1 MANFKT
7 WTICHLSVFMTF
19 IISGLLINCVQACLY
34 ISIGWWQP
42 TLFRKLNYY
51 LVWMIY
57 AQLLFLADWWSDSEV
72 RIYADPKLVSEVGQ
86 HSALIIM
93 NHHFELDWMCGWM
106 VADRFGVLGNARVF
120 VKKMLKYVPIV
131 GWAWNFSDVAFLE
144 RNWEKDQDIM
154 TQSVQALSDYPD
166 PVWLLIFAEG
176 TRLSP
181 EKLEASR
188 DFARSR
194 GLPILRHCLT
204 PRTKGFSHVME
215 NIDASKVPY
224 IYDVTLAVH
233 PKDGGPA
240 TIPNILVGRKF
251 VGEVYIRRIDI
262 SQVPKDPKGSAQF
275 LMELY
280 ESKDKLIDNFALTG
294 QFEPGQ
300 KSQPLIPPRRIYS
313 LLNTIIWNVLIVPT
327 VFGQIGVFAF
337 SGSMWQFALALLG
350 VIVMYIALRK
360 FIGLTKISKGSSY
373 GNKKKD

>member
-1 MANFKT
+1 MDTYHCHFPKYFRHFDNF
-7 WTICHLSVFMTF
+7 F
-19 IISGLLINCVQACLY
+19 
-34 ISIGWWQP
+34 
-42 TLFRKLNYY
+42 
-51 LVWMIY
+51 
-57 AQLLFLADWWSDSEV
+57 QLLFLADWWSNSEV
-72 RIYADPKLVSEVGQ
+72 RIYADPQTIAEVDQ
-86 HSALIIM
+86 HSALILM
-93 NHHFELDWMCGWM
+93 NHHFELDWLFGWM
-106 VADRFGVLGNARVF
+106 VADRFRVLGNARVF

-131 GWAWNFSDVAFLE
+131 GWAWNFSDVAYLE

-154 TQSVQALSDYPD
+154 TQSVRALSDYPD

-194 GLPILRHCLT
+194 GLPILRHCKSSTCISYVTLSKLLISGLT
-204 PRTKGFSHVME
+204 PRTKGFSHVIE

-233 PKDGGPA
+233 PRDGGPA
-240 TIPNILVGRKF
+240 TVSSILVGRKT
-251 VGEVYIRRIDI
+251 VAEVYIRRYAI

-275 LMELY
+275 LMDVY
-280 ESKDKLIDNFALTG
+280 EAKDKLIDNFALSG
-294 QFEPGQ
+294 RFESDA
-300 KSQPLIPPRRIYS
+300 KQPLIPTRRVFS
-313 LLNTIIWNVLIVPT
+313 LLNTLIWNVLIVPT

-360 FIGLTKISKGSSY
+360 FIGLTKISKASNY
-373 GNKKKD
+373 GNKKKKE

>member
-1 MANFKT
+1 
-7 WTICHLSVFMTF
+7 MTS
-19 IISGLLINCVQACLY
+19 ISG
-34 ISIGWWQP
+34 
-42 TLFRKLNYY
+42 
-51 LVWMIY
+51 
-57 AQLLFLADWWSDSEV
+57 
-72 RIYADPKLVSEVGQ
+72 
-86 HSALIIM
+86 
-93 NHHFELDWMCGWM
+93 
-106 VADRFGVLGNARVF
+106 
-120 VKKMLKYVPIV
+120 
-131 GWAWNFSDVAFLE
+131 
-144 RNWEKDQDIM
+144 
-154 TQSVQALSDYPD
+154 
-166 PVWLLIFAEG
+166 
-176 TRLSP
+176 
-181 EKLEASR
+181 
-188 DFARSR
+188 
-194 GLPILRHCLT
+194 LT

-294 QFEPGQ
+294 KFEPGP
-300 KSQPLIPPRRIYS
+300 KCQPLIPPRRIYS

>member
-1 MANFKT
+1 
-7 WTICHLSVFMTF
+7 
-19 IISGLLINCVQACLY
+19 
-34 ISIGWWQP
+34 
-42 TLFRKLNYY
+42 
-51 LVWMIY
+51 
-57 AQLLFLADWWSDSEV
+57 
-72 RIYADPKLVSEVGQ
+72 
-86 HSALIIM
+86 
-93 NHHFELDWMCGWM
+93 M
-106 VADRFGVLGNARVF
+106 VADRFRVLGNARVF

-131 GWAWNFSDVAFLE
+131 GWAWNFSDVAYLE

-154 TQSVQALSDYPD
+154 TQSVRALSDYPD

-194 GLPILRHCLT
+194 GLPILRHCKSSTCISYVTLSKVLISGLT
-204 PRTKGFSHVME
+204 PRTKGFSHVIE

-233 PKDGGPA
+233 PRDGGPA
-240 TIPNILVGRKF
+240 TVSSILVGRKT
-251 VGEVYIRRIDI
+251 VAEVYIRRYAI

-275 LMELY
+275 LMDVY
-280 ESKDKLIDNFALTG
+280 EAKDKLIDNFALSG
-294 QFEPGQ
+294 RFESDA
-300 KSQPLIPPRRIYS
+300 KPLIPTRRVFS
-313 LLNTIIWNVLIVPT
+313 LLNTLIWNVLIVPT

-360 FIGLTKISKGSSY
+360 FIGLTKISKASNY
-373 GNKKKD
+373 GNKKKKE